1 MTKKQLCLYHNSLAK
16 ERDKPMRAED
26 DEMSNALMNDMA
38 DALRSAGLGSMI
50 HSDEVEPEPESE
62 PETPSEILVE
72 AEDEPEKSTISDEE
86 LTVEEQVQSLIEE
99 GEYKSRSNAPQ
110 EALVAFNKAI
120 ALDPSSD
127 MAWFNRGVL
136 LEAQQDARGARQ
148 AFQICLDLN
157 PDHAPATANLAILL
171 DRIGDDAGAAAMA
184 RRGLEFFPGHPSLTD
199 VLNRTKSA
207 PVEEVPDE
215 IETTVTKATH
225 QESTLNVV
233 MEETGVE
240 DAEAILAEAAHHD
253 LDGDGHLD
261 KEELKSAAGIVAA
274 TQIVEE
280 QIEETIEA
288 EIQDRPVVEEINLDK
303 LTDEATELIRQGE
316 PKKALALLKPHLKT
330 IGAQHAGAWRIA
342 GGAMARMELDTHAI
356 AALEHATKLDE
367 TVASGWYNLGSL
379 YARNEN
385 QTGAVEAFE
394 KTVELDAR
402 HIKARRKLVDFA
414 RTENDVG
421 TVLSQG
427 MQILEHQDDPDLRN
441 EIIQSLLQC
450 GETEVEVLEYITGIP
465 PTMPEAP
472 QLAQYA
478 LDLLSPGASV
488 DRARALTLKGENIE
502 AVTVWKELIQHDK
515 ENASLWRGLAK
526 SLEAAGDLETAQRCH
541 TKARDLE
548 SPPQPETEEISQQ
561 QFETPPPPP
570 TATPPPFAPE
580 PPAMVSEPV
589 QALPIEQQTIVEGQ
603 VTSAANDLLLT
614 PVEPVSKTVTEE
626 VNVEVDLAK
635 AALDATSMVQVNPI
649 VTANSSSVANQ
660 DISWYNQGIQLMED
674 GKYREALSSFDRALP
689 SFAHDNQMVIR
700 ILNGRGNA
708 YYFLEEYPA
717 CVESYHKAMM
727 IDPSNV
733 RGQTLYN
740 MGTAYAEMERFPDA
754 IKCYEQSIPR
764 GLSDEEAK
772 RAKEQIRRCTILEK
786 ERKKKLMRR

>member
-1 MTKKQLCLYHNSLAK
+1 MS
-16 ERDKPMRAED
+16 AED
-26 DEMSNALMNDMA
+26 DDMSNALMNDMA
-38 DALRSAGLGSMI
+38 DALKSAGLGSMVA
-50 HSDEVEPEPESE
+50 SEEVVEESE
-62 PETPSEILVE
+62 
-72 AEDEPEKSTISDEE
+72 TIEE
-86 LTVEEQVQSLIEE
+86 TVEEEVTAAEETDNSEEDVSIEDQVRSLIEE
-99 GEYKSRSNAPQ
+99 GEYKSRSNSPQ
-110 EALVAFNKAI
+110 EALVVFNKAI

-157 PDHAPATANLAILL
+157 PEHAPATANLAILL

-199 VLNRTKSA
+199 VLNRTKHA
-207 PVEEVPDE
+207 PVEEVPDA
-215 IETTVTKATH
+215 IESTVTKATH

-240 DAEAILAEAAHHD
+240 DSEAILAEATHHD

-261 KEELKSAAGIVAA
+261 KEELKSAASIVAA

-280 QIEETIEA
+280 KIDESIETEIE
-288 EIQDRPVVEEINLDK
+288 QRPVVEEINLDR

-367 TVASGWYNLGSL
+367 TIASGWYNLGSL
-379 YARNEN
+379 YARNGN
-385 QTGAVEAFE
+385 DAGAKEAFE
-394 KTVELDAR
+394 TTIELDKR
-402 HIKARRKLVDFA
+402 HVKARRKLIDYA
-414 RTENDVG
+414 KEENDVG
-421 TVLSQG
+421 TIISHG
-427 MQILEHQDDPDLRN
+427 MILLEGQDDSELRD
-441 EIIQSLLQC
+441 EIVQMLLQC

-478 LDLLSPGASV
+478 LDLLSPGASI

-502 AVTVWKELIQHDK
+502 AVTVWKELIQTDK
-515 ENASLWRGLAK
+515 ENSALWKGLAK
-526 SLEAAGDLETAQRCH
+526 SLEAAGDIETAQRCH
-541 TKARDLE
+541 TKARELE
-548 SPPQPETEEISQQ
+548 SPPEVVS
-561 QFETPPPPP
+561 ETP
-570 TATPPPFAPE
+570 ALTP
-580 PPAMVSEPV
+580 EPV
-589 QALPIEQQTIVEGQ
+589 QSFEQTPEIVAEPIKEEIIPETN
-603 VTSAANDLLLT
+603 AANELLLT
-614 PVEPVSKTVTEE
+614 PIEQPDKVVEQE

-635 AALDATSMVQVNPI
+635 AALDATTTVQVNPI
-649 VTANSSSVANQ
+649 ISSNSSSVANQ
-660 DISWYNQGIQLMED
+660 DISWYNQGVQLIED

-689 SFAHDNQMVIR
+689 SFAGDNQMVIR

-754 IKCYEQSIPR
+754 IKCYEQSLPR

-786 ERKKKLMRR
+786 ERKKKLARR

>member
-1 MTKKQLCLYHNSLAK
+1 MS
-16 ERDKPMRAED
+16 AEGD
-26 DEMSNALMNDMA
+26 DMSNALMNDMA
-38 DALRSAGLGSMI
+38 DALKSAGLGSMVASEEVVEESETI
-50 HSDEVEPEPESE
+50 EETVEDEVTTAEETDNSE
-62 PETPSEILVE
+62 
-72 AEDEPEKSTISDEE
+72 EDVSIED
-86 LTVEEQVQSLIEE
+86 QVRSLIEE
-99 GEYKSRSNAPQ
+99 GEYKSRSNSPQ
-110 EALVAFNKAI
+110 EALVVFNKAI

-157 PDHAPATANLAILL
+157 PEHAPATANLAILL

-199 VLNRTKSA
+199 VLNRTKHA
-207 PVEEVPDE
+207 PVEEVPDA
-215 IETTVTKATH
+215 IESTVTKATH

-240 DAEAILAEAAHHD
+240 DSEAILAEATHHD

-261 KEELKSAAGIVAA
+261 KEELKSAASIVAA

-280 QIEETIEA
+280 KIDESIETEIE
-288 EIQDRPVVEEINLDK
+288 QRPIVEEINLDR

-379 YARNEN
+379 YARNGN
-385 QTGAVEAFE
+385 DAGAKEAFE
-394 KTVELDAR
+394 TTIELDKR
-402 HIKARRKLVDFA
+402 HVKARRKLIDYA
-414 RTENDVG
+414 KEENDVG
-421 TVLSQG
+421 TIISHG
-427 MQILEHQDDPDLRN
+427 MILLEGQDDSELRD
-441 EIIQSLLQC
+441 EIVQMLLQC

-478 LDLLSPGASV
+478 LDLLSPGASI

-502 AVTVWKELIQHDK
+502 AVTVWKELIQTDK
-515 ENASLWRGLAK
+515 ENSALWKGLAK
-526 SLEAAGDLETAQRCH
+526 SLEAAGDIETAQRCH
-541 TKARDLE
+541 TKARELE
-548 SPPQPETEEISQQ
+548 SPPEVVPETPAL
-561 QFETPPPPP
+561 TP
-570 TATPPPFAPE
+570 
-580 PPAMVSEPV
+580 EPV
-589 QALPIEQQTIVEGQ
+589 QSFEQTPAIVAEPIKEEIVQE
-603 VTSAANDLLLT
+603 TNAANELLLT
-614 PVEPVSKTVTEE
+614 PIEQPDKVVEQE

-635 AALDATSMVQVNPI
+635 AALDAAATVQVNPI
-649 VTANSSSVANQ
+649 ISSNSSSVANQ
-660 DISWYNQGIQLMED
+660 DISWYNQGVQLIED

-689 SFAHDNQMVIR
+689 SFAGDNQMVIR

-786 ERKKKLMRR
+786 ERKKKLARR

>member
-1 MTKKQLCLYHNSLAK
+1 MG
-16 ERDKPMRAED
+16 AED
-26 DEMSNALMNDMA
+26 EDMSNALMNDMA
-38 DALRSAGLGSMI
+38 DALRSAGLGSMLA
-50 HSDEVEPEPESE
+50 SGEEENQAPELEEMMPEVNAEETSSEAAEPSNEESSVDEQ
-62 PETPSEILVE
+62 LQ
-72 AEDEPEKSTISDEE
+72 A
-86 LTVEEQVQSLIEE
+86 LIEE
-99 GEYKSRSNAPQ
+99 GEFKSRSNSPQ

-171 DRIGDDAGAAAMA
+171 DRIGDDSGAAAMA

-199 VLNRTKSA
+199 VLNRTMHA
-207 PVEEVPDE
+207 PVEEVPE
-215 IETTVTKATH
+215 PIESTITKATH

-233 MEETGVE
+233 MEETGVQ
-240 DAEAILAEAAHHD
+240 DPEAILAEATYHD

-261 KEELKSAAGIVAA
+261 KDELKSAAGVVAA
-274 TQIVEE
+274 TQLVEE
-280 QIEETIEA
+280 QIEESIEV
-288 EIQDRPVVEEINLDK
+288 EIEQRPIVDEINLDR

-356 AALEHATKLDE
+356 AALEHATQLDE

-379 YARNEN
+379 YARNDN
-385 QTGAVEAFE
+385 VDGAKEAFE
-394 KTVELDAR
+394 STVEIDKR
-402 HIKARRKLVDFA
+402 HAKARRKLLEYA
-414 RTENDVG
+414 KEENDVG
-421 TVLSQG
+421 LVISHG
-427 MQILEHQDDPDLRN
+427 MILLESQDDQTLRD
-441 EIIQSLLQC
+441 EIVQMLLQC
-450 GETEVEVLEYITGIP
+450 GETEVKVLEYITGIS

-478 LDLLSPGASV
+478 LDLLSPGASIE
-488 DRARALTLKGENIE
+488 RARALTLKGENIE
-502 AVTVWKELIQHDK
+502 AVTQWRELIQDDK
-515 ENASLWRGLAK
+515 ENPVLWRGLAK
-526 SLEAAGDLETAQRCH
+526 SLEAAGDLDTAQRCH
-541 TKARDLE
+541 SKAQTLE
-548 SPPQPETEEISQQ
+548 APTSTQQ
-561 QFETPPPPP
+561 QFDTPPPPP
-570 TATPPPFAPE
+570 TATPPAVAPE
-580 PPAMVSEPV
+580 PPAMVAEASMQSTISPQPV
-589 QALPIEQQTIVEGQ
+589 QEAQMT
-603 VTSAANDLLLT
+603 TAANDLLLT
-614 PVEPVSKTVTEE
+614 PIERTPKAVDETP
-626 VNVEVDLAK
+626 NVEVDLAK
-635 AALDATSMVQVNPI
+635 AALDATAMVQVNQI
-649 VTANSSSVANQ
+649 TSSDSSSVANQ

-689 SFAHDNQMVIR
+689 SFAHDSQMVIR

-708 YYFLEEYPA
+708 YYFMEEYPA

-764 GLSDEEAK
+764 GLSAEESK

-786 ERKKKLMRR
+786 ERKKKLARR

>member
-1 MTKKQLCLYHNSLAK
+1 MS
-16 ERDKPMRAED
+16 AED
-26 DEMSNALMNDMA
+26 DDMSNALMNDMA
-38 DALRSAGLGSMI
+38 DALKSAGLGSMVA
-50 HSDEVEPEPESE
+50 SEEVVEESE
-62 PETPSEILVE
+62 
-72 AEDEPEKSTISDEE
+72 TIEE
-86 LTVEEQVQSLIEE
+86 TVEEEVTAAEETDNSEEDVSIEDQVRSLIEE
-99 GEYKSRSNAPQ
+99 GEFKSRSNSPQ
-110 EALVAFNKAI
+110 EALIVFNKAI

-157 PDHAPATANLAILL
+157 PEHAPATANLAILL

-199 VLNRTKSA
+199 VLNRTKHA
-207 PVEEVPDE
+207 PVEEVPDA
-215 IETTVTKATH
+215 IESTVTKATH

-240 DAEAILAEAAHHD
+240 DSEAILAEATHHD

-261 KEELKSAAGIVAA
+261 KEELKSAASIVAA

-280 QIEETIEA
+280 KIDESIETEIE
-288 EIQDRPVVEEINLDK
+288 QRPIVEEINLDR

-367 TVASGWYNLGSL
+367 TIASGWYNLGSL
-379 YARNEN
+379 YARNGN
-385 QTGAVEAFE
+385 DAGAKEAFE
-394 KTVELDAR
+394 TTIELDKR
-402 HIKARRKLVDFA
+402 HVKARRKLIDYA
-414 RTENDVG
+414 KEENDVG
-421 TVLSQG
+421 TIISHG
-427 MQILEHQDDPDLRN
+427 MILLEGQDDSELRD
-441 EIIQSLLQC
+441 EIVQMLLQC

-478 LDLLSPGASV
+478 LDLLSPGASI

-502 AVTVWKELIQHDK
+502 AVTVWKELIQTDK
-515 ENASLWRGLAK
+515 ENSALWKGLAK
-526 SLEAAGDLETAQRCH
+526 SLEAAGDIETAQRCH
-541 TKARDLE
+541 TKARELE
-548 SPPQPETEEISQQ
+548 SPPEVVS
-561 QFETPPPPP
+561 ETP
-570 TATPPPFAPE
+570 ALTP
-580 PPAMVSEPV
+580 EPV
-589 QALPIEQQTIVEGQ
+589 QSFEQTPEIVAEPIKEEIVPE
-603 VTSAANDLLLT
+603 TNAANELLLT
-614 PVEPVSKTVTEE
+614 PIEQPDKVVEQE

-635 AALDATSMVQVNPI
+635 AALDATTTVQVNPI
-649 VTANSSSVANQ
+649 ISSNSSSVANQ
-660 DISWYNQGIQLMED
+660 DISWYNQGVQLIED

-689 SFAHDNQMVIR
+689 SFAGDNQMVIR

-754 IKCYEQSIPR
+754 IKCYEQSLPR

-786 ERKKKLMRR
+786 ERKKKLARR

>member
-1 MTKKQLCLYHNSLAK
+1 
-16 ERDKPMRAED
+16 MRAED
-26 DEMSNALMNDMA
+26 DEMSSALMNDMA
-38 DALRSAGLGSMI
+38 DALRSAGLGSMV
-50 HSDEVEPEPESE
+50 HSDEVEPEPEAE
-62 PETPSEILVE
+62 PETPSETV
-72 AEDEPEKSTISDEE
+72 AEEDQRTPIETPSVEE

-171 DRIGDDAGAAAMA
+171 DRIGDEAGAAAMA

-215 IETTVTKATH
+215 IETTVTKASH

-253 LDGDGHLD
+253 IDGDGHLD

-288 EIQDRPVVEEINLDK
+288 EIQERPVVEDINLDR

-356 AALEHATKLDE
+356 AALEHATKLDDS
-367 TVASGWYNLGSL
+367 VASGWYNLGSL

-385 QTGAVEAFE
+385 QNGAKDAFE
-394 KTVELDAR
+394 KTVELDPR
-402 HIKARRKLVDFA
+402 HIKARRKLIDFA
-414 RTENDVG
+414 KAENDAG

-427 MQILEHQDDPDLRN
+427 MQVLDHQDDPELRK
-441 EIIQSLLQC
+441 EIIETLLQC

-515 ENASLWRGLAK
+515 EDPSLWRGLAK

-548 SPPQPETEEISQQ
+548 SPPQQQTETMVQQ
-561 QFETPPPPP
+561 HFETPPPPP

-580 PPAMVSEPV
+580 PPAMVAEPPQV
-589 QALPIEQQTIVEGQ
+589 QPIVQQSIAEEQA
-603 VTSAANDLLLT
+603 TSAANDLLLT
-614 PVEPVSKTVTEE
+614 PVEPVSKTVAEE

-635 AALDATSMVQVNPI
+635 AALDATAIVQANPI
-649 VTANSSSVANQ
+649 VSANSSSVANQ

-764 GLSDEEAK
+764 GLSDEESK

>member
-1 MTKKQLCLYHNSLAK
+1 MS
-16 ERDKPMRAED
+16 AED
-26 DEMSNALMNDMA
+26 EDMSNALMNDMA
-38 DALRSAGLGSMI
+38 DALRSAGLGSMVA
-50 HSDEVEPEPESE
+50 EEEAPEPEHTEDDSLKETIDSE
-62 PETPSEILVE
+62 VVE
-72 AEDEPEKSTISDEE
+72 VAENEDLSND
-86 LTVEEQVQSLIEE
+86 EQVRMLIEE
-99 GEYKSRSNAPQ
+99 GEFKSRSNAPQ
-110 EALVAFNKAI
+110 EALAAFNKAI

-171 DRIGDDAGAAAMA
+171 DRIGDEAGAAAMA

-199 VLNRTKSA
+199 VLNRTKNA
-207 PVEEVPDE
+207 PVEEVPDA
-215 IETTVTKATH
+215 IESTVTKATH

-233 MEETGVE
+233 MQETGIE
-240 DAEAILAEAAHHD
+240 DSEAILAEAAHHD
-253 LDGDGHLD
+253 HDGDGILD
-261 KEELKSAAGIVAA
+261 KEELASAASVVAA
-274 TQIVEE
+274 TKIIED
-280 QIEETIEA
+280 QIEETIET
-288 EIQDRPVVEEINLDK
+288 EIEQRPIVEEINLDK

-342 GGAMARMELDTHAI
+342 GGAMARMDLDSHAI
-356 AALEHATKLDE
+356 AALEHATKLDD

-379 YARNEN
+379 YARNGNES
-385 QTGAVEAFE
+385 GAKEAFE
-394 KTVELDAR
+394 TTIELDAR
-402 HIKARRKLVDFA
+402 HVKARRKLIEYA
-414 RTENDVG
+414 TEENDVG
-421 TVLSQG
+421 SMISHG
-427 MQILEHQDDPDLRN
+427 MLLLNNHDDADLRSD
-441 EIIQSLLQC
+441 IIQQLLDC
-450 GETEVEVLEYITGIP
+450 GEAEVKVLEYITGIP

-478 LDLLSPGASV
+478 LDLMSPGPSIE
-488 DRARALTLKGENIE
+488 RARALTLKGDNIE
-502 AVTVWKELIQHDK
+502 AVTVWKEMIQHDK
-515 ENASLWRGLAK
+515 ENPVLWKGLAN
-526 SLEAAGDLETAQRCH
+526 SLEAAGDLDTAQRCH
-541 TKARDLE
+541 TKARELE
-548 SPPQPETEEISQQ
+548 SGGQIVE

-570 TATPPPFAPE
+570 TSTPPPVAPE
-580 PPAMVSEPV
+580 PPS
-589 QALPIEQQTIVEGQ
+589 QTIQ
-603 VTSAANDLLLT
+603 QLQPLDSAPQPIQDSIQTEVSQQETTVANDLLLS
-614 PVEPVSKTVTEE
+614 PIEPVSKPVEQE

-635 AALDATSMVQVNPI
+635 AALDATAIVQANPI
-649 VTANSSSVANQ
+649 ISANSSAVANQ

-689 SFAHDNQMVIR
+689 SFANDDQMVIR

-717 CVESYHKAMM
+717 CVESYHQAMM

-764 GLSDEEAK
+764 GLSDEEGK

-786 ERKKKLMRR
+786 ERKKKLARR

>member
-1 MTKKQLCLYHNSLAK
+1 MST
-16 ERDKPMRAED
+16 D
-26 DEMSNALMNDMA
+26 DEDMSNALMSDMA
-38 DALRSAGLGSMI
+38 DALRSAGLGSMVSEEAPEEANENPSEEA
-50 HSDEVEPEPESE
+50 HSEAAPEPVAPES
-62 PETPSEILVE
+62 T
-72 AEDEPEKSTISDEE
+72 EE
-86 LTVEEQVQSLIEE
+86 LSVEEQVQSLIDE
-99 GEYKSRSNAPQ
+99 GEYKSRSNSPQ

-199 VLNRTKSA
+199 VLNRTKHA

-215 IETTVTKATH
+215 IESTVTKATH

-240 DAEAILAEAAHHD
+240 DSEAILAEAAHHD
-253 LDGDGHLD
+253 LDGDGYLD
-261 KEELKSAAGIVAA
+261 KEELKSAANIVAA
-274 TQIVEE
+274 TQI
-280 QIEETIEA
+280 IEEKIEESIET
-288 EIQDRPVVEEINLDK
+288 EIEQRPVVDEINLDK

-379 YARNEN
+379 YARNDN
-385 QTGAVEAFE
+385 QTGAKNAFE
-394 KTVELDAR
+394 MTIDLDSR
-402 HIKARRKLVDFA
+402 HAKARRKLIEYA
-414 RTENDVG
+414 QEENDIG
-421 TVLSQG
+421 TVISHG
-427 MQILEHQDDPDLRN
+427 MILLETQDDIELRN
-441 EIIQSLLQC
+441 EIIESLLQC

-478 LDLLSPGASV
+478 LDLLSPGPSV
-488 DRARALTLKGENIE
+488 ERARALTLKGENIE
-502 AVTVWKELIQHDK
+502 AVTVWKELIQTDK
-515 ENASLWRGLAK
+515 SNPILWRGLAK

-541 TKARDLE
+541 TKAKELE
-548 SPPQPETEEISQQ
+548 TGTHEQPQ
-561 QFETPPPPP
+561 FDNPPPPP
-570 TATPPPFAPE
+570 TATPPAVAPE
-580 PPAMVSEPV
+580 PPALEQPTLAPV
-589 QALPIEQQTIVEGQ
+589 EDAYVPESPAQE
-603 VTSAANDLLLT
+603 TSSANDLLLT
-614 PVEPVSKTVTEE
+614 PIEPVRRETNQE

-635 AALDATSMVQVNPI
+635 AALDATAMVSVNPI
-649 VTANSSSVANQ
+649 VSANSSSVANQ

-689 SFAHDNQMVIR
+689 SFANDNQMVIR

-764 GLSDEEAK
+764 GLEDAEVK

-786 ERKKKLMRR
+786 ERKKKLARR

>member
-1 MTKKQLCLYHNSLAK
+1 
-16 ERDKPMRAED
+16 MRAED

-38 DALRSAGLGSMI
+38 DALRSAGLGSMV
-50 HSDEVEPEPESE
+50 HSNEVEPEPEAE
-62 PETPSEILVE
+62 PETPSETV
-72 AEDEPEKSTISDEE
+72 AEEGQKMPIETPSVEE

-171 DRIGDDAGAAAMA
+171 DRIGDEAGAAAMA

-215 IETTVTKATH
+215 IETTVTKASH

-253 LDGDGHLD
+253 IDGDGHLD

-288 EIQDRPVVEEINLDK
+288 EIQERPVVEDINLDR

-330 IGAQHAGAWRIA
+330 IGAQHSGAWRIA

-356 AALEHATKLDE
+356 AALEHATKLDDS
-367 TVASGWYNLGSL
+367 VASGWYNLGSL

-385 QTGAVEAFE
+385 QNGAKDAFE
-394 KTVELDAR
+394 KTVELDPR
-402 HIKARRKLVDFA
+402 HIKARRKLIDFA
-414 RTENDVG
+414 KAENDAG

-427 MQILEHQDDPDLRN
+427 MQVLDHQDDPELRK
-441 EIIQSLLQC
+441 EIIETLLQC

-515 ENASLWRGLAK
+515 EDPSLWRGLAK

-548 SPPQPETEEISQQ
+548 SPPQQQTETMVQQ
-561 QFETPPPPP
+561 HFETPPPPP

-580 PPAMVSEPV
+580 PPAMVAEPPQV
-589 QALPIEQQTIVEGQ
+589 QPIVQQSIAEEQA
-603 VTSAANDLLLT
+603 TSAANDLLLT
-614 PVEPVSKTVTEE
+614 PVEPVSKTVAEE

-635 AALDATSMVQVNPI
+635 AALDATAIVQANPI
-649 VTANSSSVANQ
+649 VSANSSSVANQ

-764 GLSDEEAK
+764 GLSDEESK

>member
-1 MTKKQLCLYHNSLAK
+1 MTMST
-16 ERDKPMRAED
+16 D
-26 DEMSNALMNDMA
+26 DEDMSNALMSDMA
-38 DALRSAGLGSMI
+38 DALRSAGLGSMV
-50 HSDEVEPEPESE
+50 VEEAPEEANETTSEEAYSEAAPEPVAPES
-62 PETPSEILVE
+62 T
-72 AEDEPEKSTISDEE
+72 EE
-86 LTVEEQVQSLIEE
+86 LSVEEQVQSLIDE
-99 GEYKSRSNAPQ
+99 GEYKSRSNSPQ

-199 VLNRTKSA
+199 VLNRTKHA

-215 IETTVTKATH
+215 IESTVTKATH

-240 DAEAILAEAAHHD
+240 DSEAILAEAAHHD
-253 LDGDGHLD
+253 LDGDGYLD
-261 KEELKSAAGIVAA
+261 KEELKSAANIVAA
-274 TQIVEE
+274 TQIIEDK
-280 QIEETIEA
+280 IEESIET
-288 EIQDRPVVEEINLDK
+288 EIEQRPVVDEINLDK

-379 YARNEN
+379 YARNDN
-385 QTGAVEAFE
+385 QTGAKNAFE
-394 KTVELDAR
+394 TTIELDSR
-402 HIKARRKLVDFA
+402 HAKARRKLIEYA
-414 RTENDVG
+414 QEENDIG
-421 TVLSQG
+421 TVISHG
-427 MQILEHQDDPDLRN
+427 MILLETQDDVELRN
-441 EIIQSLLQC
+441 EIIENLLQC

-478 LDLLSPGASV
+478 LDLLSPGPSV
-488 DRARALTLKGENIE
+488 ERARALTLKGENIE
-502 AVTVWKELIQHDK
+502 AVTVWKELIQTDK
-515 ENASLWRGLAK
+515 SNPVLWKGLAK

-541 TKARDLE
+541 TKAKELE
-548 SPPQPETEEISQQ
+548 SGTHDQPQ
-561 QFETPPPPP
+561 FDNPPPPP
-570 TATPPPFAPE
+570 TATPPAVAPE
-580 PPAMVSEPV
+580 PPALEQPTLAPVEDAYVPESPV
-589 QALPIEQQTIVEGQ
+589 QE
-603 VTSAANDLLLT
+603 TSSANDLLLT
-614 PVEPVSKTVTEE
+614 PIEPVRRETNQEI
-626 VNVEVDLAK
+626 NVEVDLAK
-635 AALDATSMVQVNPI
+635 AALDATAMVSVNPI
-649 VTANSSSVANQ
+649 VSANSSSVANQ

-689 SFAHDNQMVIR
+689 SFANDNQMVIR

-764 GLSDEEAK
+764 GLDDAEVK

-786 ERKKKLMRR
+786 ERKKKLARR

>member
-1 MTKKQLCLYHNSLAK
+1 MS
-16 ERDKPMRAED
+16 AED
-26 DEMSNALMNDMA
+26 DDMSNALMNDMA
-38 DALRSAGLGSMI
+38 DALRSAGLGSMLGTDEQAQESDLI
-50 HSDEVEPEPESE
+50 HDEEQES
-62 PETPSEILVE
+62 TAE
-72 AEDEPEKSTISDEE
+72 AEEETDLVVEE
-86 LTVEEQVQSLIEE
+86 LSIEEQVQSLIEE
-99 GEYKSRSNAPQ
+99 GEYKSRTNAPQ

-157 PDHAPATANLAILL
+157 ADHAPATANLAILL

-199 VLNRTKSA
+199 VLNRTMSA

-215 IETTVTKATH
+215 IESTVTKATH
-225 QESTLNVV
+225 QESTLNIV
-233 MEETGVE
+233 MEETGIE
-240 DAEAILAEAAHHD
+240 DADAILSEAAHHD

-261 KEELKSAAGIVAA
+261 KEELRSAADIVAA

-280 QIEETIEA
+280 KIEESIET
-288 EIQDRPVVEEINLDK
+288 ELEQRPIVDEINLDH

-356 AALEHATKLDE
+356 AALEHATKLDK
-367 TVASGWYNLGSL
+367 TVASGFYNLGSL
-379 YARNEN
+379 YARNDN
-385 QTGAVEAFE
+385 LSGAKQAFE
-394 KTVELDAR
+394 TTVELDSEHA
-402 HIKARRKLVDFA
+402 KARRKLIEFA
-414 RTENDVG
+414 KNENDVG
-421 TVLSQG
+421 TILSHG
-427 MQILEHQDDPDLRN
+427 MILLESQDDPELRD
-441 EIIQSLLQC
+441 EIVQMLLEC
-450 GETEVEVLEYITGIP
+450 GESEVEVLEYITGIP

-478 LDLLSPGASV
+478 LDLISPGASIE
-488 DRARALTLKGENIE
+488 RARALTLKGENVE
-502 AVTVWKELIQHDK
+502 AVTIWKELIQHDK
-515 ENASLWRGLAK
+515 ENSSLWKGLAK
-526 SLEAAGDLETAQRCH
+526 SLEAAGDIETAQRCH
-541 TKARDLE
+541 SKARELE
-548 SPPQPETEEISQQ
+548 SASTPQPINDY
-561 QFETPPPPP
+561 PPPPP
-570 TATPPPFAPE
+570 TSTPPLVAPE
-580 PPAMVSEPV
+580 PPAVVEQPLMTESLGDPV
-589 QALPIEQQTIVEGQ
+589 QGER
-603 VTSAANDLLLT
+603 ANEANNLLLT
-614 PVEPVSKTVTEE
+614 PVEPKSRVIEQE
-626 VNVEVDLAK
+626 ANVEVDLAK
-635 AALDATSMVQVNPI
+635 AALDATAMVQANPVI
-649 VTANSSSVANQ
+649 SADSSSVANQ

-689 SFAHDNQMVIR
+689 SFANDNQMVIR

-708 YYFLEEYPA
+708 FYFLEEYPA

-764 GLSDEEAK
+764 GLSDAEAK

-786 ERKKKLMRR
+786 ERKKKLARR

>member
-1 MTKKQLCLYHNSLAK
+1 MKQLGLYHDSLARGR
-16 ERDKPMRAED
+16 EMTMSTEEED
-26 DEMSNALMNDMA
+26 MSNALISDMA
-38 DALRSAGLGSMI
+38 DALRSAGLGSMV
-50 HSDEVEPEPESE
+50 SQEASEEFNEGASGEPLPEPTPE
-62 PETPSEILVE
+62 PSAPDTS
-72 AEDEPEKSTISDEE
+72 EE
-86 LTVEEQVQSLIEE
+86 LSVEEQVQSLIEE
-99 GEYKSRSNAPQ
+99 GEYKSRSNSPQ

-199 VLNRTKSA
+199 VLNRTKHA

-215 IETTVTKATH
+215 IESTVTKATH
-225 QESTLNVV
+225 QESTLSVV

-240 DAEAILAEAAHHD
+240 DSEAILAEAAHHD
-253 LDGDGHLD
+253 LDGDGYLD
-261 KEELKSAAGIVAA
+261 KEELKSAANIVAA
-274 TQIVEE
+274 TQT
-280 QIEETIEA
+280 IEEKIEESIET
-288 EIQDRPVVEEINLDK
+288 EIEQRPVADEINLDK

-379 YARNEN
+379 YARNDN
-385 QTGAVEAFE
+385 PNGARNAFE
-394 KTVELDAR
+394 TTIELDSR
-402 HIKARRKLVDFA
+402 HAKARRKLIEYA
-414 RTENDVG
+414 QEENDIG
-421 TVLSQG
+421 TVISHG
-427 MQILEHQDDPDLRN
+427 MILLESQDDVELRN
-441 EIIQSLLQC
+441 QIIENLLQC

-478 LDLLSPGASV
+478 LDLLSPGPSIE
-488 DRARALTLKGENIE
+488 RARALTLKGENVE
-502 AVTVWKELIQHDK
+502 AVTVWKELIQTDK
-515 ENASLWRGLAK
+515 SNPILWKGLAK

-541 TKARDLE
+541 TKARELE
-548 SPPQPETEEISQQ
+548 SGSHEQPQ
-561 QFETPPPPP
+561 FDNPPPPP
-570 TATPPPFAPE
+570 TSTPPAVAPE
-580 PPAMVSEPV
+580 PPALEQPTIAPIEEPYVSETPL
-589 QALPIEQQTIVEGQ
+589 QE
-603 VTSAANDLLLT
+603 TSSANDLLLT
-614 PVEPVSKTVTEE
+614 PIEPVRKEIVQQD
-626 VNVEVDLAK
+626 NVEVDLAK
-635 AALDATSMVQVNPI
+635 AALDATAMVSVNPI
-649 VTANSSSVANQ
+649 VSANSSSVANQ

-689 SFAHDNQMVIR
+689 SFANDNQMVIR

-764 GLSDEEAK
+764 GLSDAEVK

-786 ERKKKLMRR
+786 ERKKKLSRR

>member
-1 MTKKQLCLYHNSLAK
+1 
-16 ERDKPMRAED
+16 MRAED
-26 DEMSNALMNDMA
+26 EEMSSALINDMA
-38 DALRSAGLGSMI
+38 DALRSAGLGSMV
-50 HSDEVEPEPESE
+50 HSDEAEPEPDAQLEMVVE
-62 PETPSEILVE
+62 ADQELPSE
-72 AEDEPEKSTISDEE
+72 TQSDEE
-86 LTVEEQVQSLIEE
+86 QTVEEQVQSLIEE

-199 VLNRTKSA
+199 VLNRTKGA

-253 LDGDGHLD
+253 IDGDGHLD

-288 EIQDRPVVEEINLDK
+288 EILERPVTEEINLDR

-356 AALEHATKLDE
+356 AALEHATKLDDS
-367 TVASGWYNLGSL
+367 VASGWYNLGSL

-385 QTGAVEAFE
+385 QNGAKDAFE
-394 KTVELDAR
+394 RTVDLDTR

-414 RTENDVG
+414 KSENDVG

-441 EIIQSLLQC
+441 EIIQTLLQC

-515 ENASLWRGLAK
+515 ENPSLWRGLAK

-548 SPPQPETEEISQQ
+548 SPTQPEVETIPQQ

-570 TATPPPFAPE
+570 TSTPPPFAPE
-580 PPAMVSEPV
+580 PPAMDTEPI
-589 QALPIEQQTIVEGQ
+589 QALPIEQQTLVEGQ
-603 VTSAANDLLLT
+603 TTSAANNLLLT
-614 PVEPVSKTVTEE
+614 PIEPVSKTVTEE

-635 AALDATSMVQVNPI
+635 AALDATAMVQANPI
-649 VTANSSSVANQ
+649 VSANSSSVANQ

>member
-1 MTKKQLCLYHNSLAK
+1 MTKKQLCLYHNRLAK
-16 ERDKPMRAED
+16 EQDKPMRAED

-50 HSDEVEPEPESE
+50 HSDEVEPGPETE
-62 PETPSEILVE
+62 PETPSEMVVE
-72 AEDEPEKSTISDEE
+72 AEDESAKDTLSDEE

-110 EALVAFNKAI
+110 DALVAFNKAI

-274 TQIVEE
+274 TQIIEE

-288 EIQDRPVVEEINLDK
+288 EIQERPVVDEINLDR

-414 RTENDVG
+414 RTENDIG

-441 EIIQSLLQC
+441 EIIQTLLQC

-488 DRARALTLKGENIE
+488 DRARALTLRGESIE
-502 AVTVWKELIQHDK
+502 AVTIWKELIQHDK
-515 ENASLWRGLAK
+515 ENPSLWKGLAK

-548 SPPQPETEEISQQ
+548 SPPQPDVETIPQQ
-561 QFETPPPPP
+561 QFATPPPPP
-570 TATPPPFAPE
+570 TATPPPVAPE
-580 PPAMVSEPV
+580 PPAMFEEPIQEQPIIQQNV
-589 QALPIEQQTIVEGQ
+589 VDQQATN
-603 VTSAANDLLLT
+603 AANDILLT
-614 PVEPVSKTVTEE
+614 PIEPASKTVAEE

-635 AALDATSMVQVNPI
+635 AALDATAMVQANPI
-649 VTANSSSVANQ
+649 VSSNSSSVANQ

-689 SFAHDNQMVIR
+689 SFANDNQMVIR

-740 MGTAYAEMERFPDA
+740 MGTAYAEMERYPDA

>member
-1 MTKKQLCLYHNSLAK
+1 
-16 ERDKPMRAED
+16 MRAED
-26 DEMSNALMNDMA
+26 EEMSSALMNDMA
-38 DALRSAGLGSMI
+38 DALRSAGLGSMV
-50 HSDEVEPEPESE
+50 HSDETEPEPDAQIEMVAEAEQELPS
-62 PETPSEILVE
+62 ETPSD
-72 AEDEPEKSTISDEE
+72 EDR
-86 LTVEEQVQSLIEE
+86 TVEEQVQSLIEE

-253 LDGDGHLD
+253 IDGDGHLD

-288 EIQDRPVVEEINLDK
+288 EILERPVAEEINLDR

-356 AALEHATKLDE
+356 AALEHATKLDDS
-367 TVASGWYNLGSL
+367 VASGWYNLGSL

-385 QTGAVEAFE
+385 QNGAKDAFE
-394 KTVELDAR
+394 KTVDLDTR
-402 HIKARRKLVDFA
+402 HIKARRKLIDFA
-414 RTENDVG
+414 KSENDVG

-441 EIIQSLLQC
+441 EIIQTLLQC

-502 AVTVWKELIQHDK
+502 AVTVWKEVIQHDK
-515 ENASLWRGLAK
+515 ENPSLWRGLAK

-548 SPPQPETEEISQQ
+548 SSPQPEIETIPQQ

-580 PPAMVSEPV
+580 PPAMVAEPK
-589 QALPIEQQTIVEGQ
+589 QALPIEQQTVVEEQ
-603 VTSAANDLLLT
+603 TASAANNLLLI
-614 PVEPVSKTVTEE
+614 PVEPVRKTVAEE
-626 VNVEVDLAK
+626 VSVEVDLAK
-635 AALDATSMVQVNPI
+635 AALDATAMVQANPI
-649 VTANSSSVANQ
+649 VSANSSSVANQ

>member
-1 MTKKQLCLYHNSLAK
+1 MS
-16 ERDKPMRAED
+16 AEGD
-26 DEMSNALMNDMA
+26 DMSNALMNDMA
-38 DALRSAGLGSMI
+38 DALKSAGLGSMVA
-50 HSDEVEPEPESE
+50 SEEVVEESE
-62 PETPSEILVE
+62 TIEETVGEEVTAAEETDNSE
-72 AEDEPEKSTISDEE
+72 EDVSIED
-86 LTVEEQVQSLIEE
+86 QVRSLIEE
-99 GEYKSRSNAPQ
+99 GEYKSRSNSPQ
-110 EALVAFNKAI
+110 EALVVFNKAI

-157 PDHAPATANLAILL
+157 PEHAPATANLAILL

-199 VLNRTKSA
+199 VLNRTKHA
-207 PVEEVPDE
+207 PVEEVPDA
-215 IETTVTKATH
+215 IESTVTKATH

-240 DAEAILAEAAHHD
+240 DSEAILAEATHHD

-261 KEELKSAAGIVAA
+261 KEELKSAASIVAA

-280 QIEETIEA
+280 KIDESIETEIE
-288 EIQDRPVVEEINLDK
+288 QRPIVEEINLDR

-379 YARNEN
+379 YARNGN
-385 QTGAVEAFE
+385 DAGAKEAFE
-394 KTVELDAR
+394 TTIELDKR
-402 HIKARRKLVDFA
+402 HVKARRKLIDYA
-414 RTENDVG
+414 KEENDVG
-421 TVLSQG
+421 TIISHG
-427 MQILEHQDDPDLRN
+427 MILLEGQDDSELRD
-441 EIIQSLLQC
+441 EIVQMLLQC

-478 LDLLSPGASV
+478 LDLLSPGASI

-502 AVTVWKELIQHDK
+502 AVTVWKELIQTDK
-515 ENASLWRGLAK
+515 ENSALWKGLAK
-526 SLEAAGDLETAQRCH
+526 SLEAAGDIETAQRCH
-541 TKARDLE
+541 TKARELE
-548 SPPQPETEEISQQ
+548 SPPEVVPETPAL
-561 QFETPPPPP
+561 TP
-570 TATPPPFAPE
+570 
-580 PPAMVSEPV
+580 EPV
-589 QALPIEQQTIVEGQ
+589 QSFEQTPAIVAEPIKEEIVQE
-603 VTSAANDLLLT
+603 TNAANELLLT
-614 PVEPVSKTVTEE
+614 PIEQPDKVVEEE

-635 AALDATSMVQVNPI
+635 AALDAAATVQVNPI
-649 VTANSSSVANQ
+649 ISSNSSSVANQ
-660 DISWYNQGIQLMED
+660 DISWYNQGVQLIED

-689 SFAHDNQMVIR
+689 SFAGDNQMVIR

-786 ERKKKLMRR
+786 ERKKKLARR

>member
-1 MTKKQLCLYHNSLAK
+1 
-16 ERDKPMRAED
+16 MRAED

-38 DALRSAGLGSMI
+38 DALRSAGLGSMV
-50 HSDEVEPEPESE
+50 HTDEVEPEPE
-62 PETPSEILVE
+62 TPSDIVVE
-72 AEDEPEKSTISDEE
+72 EEQELQVETSSVEE
-86 LTVEEQVQSLIEE
+86 LSVEEQVQSLIEE
-99 GEYKSRSNAPQ
+99 GEYKSRSNEPQ

-233 MEETGVE
+233 MEETGIE

-288 EIQDRPVVEEINLDK
+288 EIQERPEAEEINLDR

-356 AALEHATKLDE
+356 AALEHAMKLDE

-379 YARNEN
+379 YARNDN
-385 QTGAVEAFE
+385 QTGALEAFE

-414 RTENDVG
+414 KTENDVG

-427 MQILEHQDDPDLRN
+427 IQILEHQDDPDLRS
-441 EIIQSLLQC
+441 EIIQTLLQC
-450 GETEVEVLEYITGIP
+450 GETEVDVLEYITGIP

-515 ENASLWRGLAK
+515 KNPSLWRGLAK

-548 SPPQPETEEISQQ
+548 SPPQPEIETIPQQ
-561 QFETPPPPP
+561 QFDTPPPPP
-570 TATPPPFAPE
+570 TSTPPPFAPE
-580 PPAMVSEPV
+580 PPAMVTEPI
-589 QALPIEQQTIVEGQ
+589 QALPIEQQNVVEEQ
-603 VTSAANDLLLT
+603 ATSAANDLLLT
-614 PVEPVSKTVTEE
+614 PVEPVSKTVPEE

-635 AALDATSMVQVNPI
+635 AALDATAMVQMNPI
-649 VTANSSSVANQ
+649 VSANSSSVANQ

>member
-1 MTKKQLCLYHNSLAK
+1 MG
-16 ERDKPMRAED
+16 AED
-26 DEMSNALMNDMA
+26 EDMSNALMNDMA
-38 DALRSAGLGSMI
+38 DALRSAGLGSMVADEEAS
-50 HSDEVEPEPESE
+50 HSDETVEHSE
-62 PETPSEILVE
+62 QVSVDSETVGQQ
-72 AEDEPEKSTISDEE
+72 TNEE
-86 LTVEEQVQSLIEE
+86 LNDEDQVRMLIEE
-99 GEYKSRSNAPQ
+99 GEFKSRSNSPQ
-110 EALVAFNKAI
+110 EALAAFNKAI

-171 DRIGDDAGAAAMA
+171 NRIGDEAGAAAMA

-207 PVEEVPDE
+207 PVEEVPDA
-215 IETTVTKATH
+215 IESTVTKATH

-233 MEETGVE
+233 MQETGVE
-240 DAEAILAEAAHHD
+240 DSEAILAEAAHHD
-253 LDGDGHLD
+253 HDGDGILD
-261 KEELKSAAGIVAA
+261 KEELVSAASVVAA
-274 TQIVEE
+274 TKIIEE
-280 QIEETIEA
+280 QIEETIVT
-288 EIQDRPVVEEINLDK
+288 EIEQRPVTEEINLDK

-342 GGAMARMELDTHAI
+342 GGAMARMDLDTHAI

-367 TVASGWYNLGSL
+367 SVASGWYNLGSL
-379 YARNEN
+379 YARNGNES
-385 QTGAVEAFE
+385 GAKEAFE
-394 KTVELDAR
+394 TTIELDAR
-402 HIKARRKLVDFA
+402 HVKARRKLIEIA
-414 RTENDVG
+414 TEENDVG
-421 TVLSQG
+421 TMISHG
-427 MQILEHQDDPDLRN
+427 MILLENNDDAELRS
-441 EIIQSLLQC
+441 EIIHQLLEC
-450 GETEVEVLEYITGIP
+450 GEAEVKVLEYITGIP

-478 LDLLSPGASV
+478 LDLMSPGPSI

-515 ENASLWRGLAK
+515 ENSALWKGLAK
-526 SLEAAGDLETAQRCH
+526 SLEAAGDLDTAQRCH
-541 TKARDLE
+541 SKARELE
-548 SPPQPETEEISQQ
+548 SGAQTPQE
-561 QFETPPPPP
+561 FETPPPPP
-570 TATPPPFAPE
+570 TSTPPLVAPE
-580 PPAMVSEPV
+580 PPAMEPTTEPMMMDEPLHETT
-589 QALPIEQQTIVEGQ
+589 QAN
-603 VTSAANDLLLT
+603 SLLLT
-614 PVEPVSKTVTEE
+614 PIEPTSKPVEQEA
-626 VNVEVDLAK
+626 NVEVDLAK
-635 AALDATSMVQVNPI
+635 AALDATAMVQANPI
-649 VTANSSSVANQ
+649 ISANSSSVANQ

-689 SFAHDNQMVIR
+689 SFANDDQMVIR

-708 YYFLEEYPA
+708 YYFLEDYPA

-754 IKCYEQSIPR
+754 IKCYEQSMPR
-764 GLSDEEAK
+764 GLSEEEKK

-786 ERKKKLMRR
+786 ERKKKLSRR

>member
-1 MTKKQLCLYHNSLAK
+1 MS
-16 ERDKPMRAED
+16 AED
-26 DEMSNALMNDMA
+26 EDMSNALMNDMA
-38 DALRSAGLGSMI
+38 DALRSAGLGSMLA
-50 HSDEVEPEPESE
+50 SGEEENQASELEEMMPEVNAEETSSEAAEPSNEESSVDEQ
-62 PETPSEILVE
+62 LQ
-72 AEDEPEKSTISDEE
+72 A
-86 LTVEEQVQSLIEE
+86 LIDE
-99 GEYKSRSNAPQ
+99 GEFKSRSNSPQ

-199 VLNRTKSA
+199 VLNRTMHA
-207 PVEEVPDE
+207 PVEEVPE
-215 IETTVTKATH
+215 PIESTITKATH

-233 MEETGVE
+233 MEETGVQ
-240 DAEAILAEAAHHD
+240 DPEAILAEAAYHD

-261 KEELKSAAGIVAA
+261 KDELKSAAGVVAA
-274 TQIVEE
+274 TQLVEE
-280 QIEETIEA
+280 QIEESIEV
-288 EIQDRPVVEEINLDK
+288 EIEQRPIVDEINLDR

-356 AALEHATKLDE
+356 AALEHATQLDE

-379 YARNEN
+379 YARNDN
-385 QTGAVEAFE
+385 VDGAKEAFE
-394 KTVELDAR
+394 STVEIDKR
-402 HIKARRKLVDFA
+402 HAKARRKLLEYA
-414 RTENDVG
+414 KEENDVG
-421 TVLSQG
+421 LVISHG
-427 MQILEHQDDPDLRN
+427 MILLESQDDQTLRD
-441 EIIQSLLQC
+441 EIVQMLLQC
-450 GETEVEVLEYITGIP
+450 GETEVKVLEYITGIS

-478 LDLLSPGASV
+478 LDLLSPGASIE
-488 DRARALTLKGENIE
+488 RARALTLKGENIE
-502 AVTVWKELIQHDK
+502 AVTQWRELIQDDK
-515 ENASLWRGLAK
+515 ENPVLWRGLAK
-526 SLEAAGDLETAQRCH
+526 SLEAAGDLDTAQRCH
-541 TKARDLE
+541 SKAQTLE
-548 SPPQPETEEISQQ
+548 APTSTQQ
-561 QFETPPPPP
+561 QFDTPPPPP
-570 TATPPPFAPE
+570 TATPPAVAPE
-580 PPAMVSEPV
+580 PPAMVAEASMQSTISPQPV
-589 QALPIEQQTIVEGQ
+589 QEAQQT
-603 VTSAANDLLLT
+603 TAANDLLLT
-614 PVEPVSKTVTEE
+614 PIERTPKAVDETP
-626 VNVEVDLAK
+626 NVEVDLAK
-635 AALDATSMVQVNPI
+635 AALDATAMVQVNQI
-649 VTANSSSVANQ
+649 TSSDSSSVANQ

-689 SFAHDNQMVIR
+689 SFAHDSQMVIR

-708 YYFLEEYPA
+708 YYFMEEYPA

-764 GLSDEEAK
+764 GLSVEESK

-786 ERKKKLMRR
+786 ERKKKLARR

>member
-1 MTKKQLCLYHNSLAK
+1 
-16 ERDKPMRAED
+16 MRAED

-50 HSDEVEPEPESE
+50 GTEEVESE
-62 PETPSEILVE
+62 PEPSTELAEEPIQEE
-72 AEDEPEKSTISDEE
+72 ATESNNEEPAESSNDEPSI
-86 LTVEEQVQSLIEE
+86 EEQVQSLIEV
-99 GEYKSRSNAPQ
+99 GEYKSRSNEPQ

-199 VLNRTKSA
+199 VLQRTKSA
-207 PVEEVPDE
+207 PVDEVPDE
-215 IETTVTKATH
+215 IQTTVTEATH

-233 MEETGVE
+233 MEETGID

-288 EIQDRPVVEEINLDK
+288 EILERPVVEEINLDR

-356 AALEHATKLDE
+356 AALEHANKLDE
-367 TVASGWYNLGSL
+367 NVASGWYNLGSL
-379 YARNEN
+379 YARNDN
-385 QTGAVEAFE
+385 PTGAKEAFQM
-394 KTVELDAR
+394 TVELDSR
-402 HIKARRKLVDFA
+402 HIKARRKLIEFA
-414 RTENDVG
+414 NDENDVG
-421 TVLSQG
+421 AMLSHG
-427 MQILEHQDDPDLRN
+427 MQILESQDDPELRN
-441 EIIQSLLQC
+441 EIVQTLLQC
-450 GETEVEVLEYITGIP
+450 GETEIEVLEYITGIP

-515 ENASLWRGLAK
+515 ENPTLWKGLAK

-548 SPPQPETEEISQQ
+548 SPSVPQQQIAAPSQQ
-561 QFETPPPPP
+561 LFETPPPPP
-570 TATPPPFAPE
+570 TATPPPVAPE
-580 PPAMVSEPV
+580 PPAMVTEPLPV
-589 QALPIEQQTIVEGQ
+589 QATEQQIVADEQ
-603 VTSAANDLLLT
+603 MTSAANDILLT
-614 PVEPVSKTVTEE
+614 PVEPVAKAPDQE

-635 AALDATSMVQVNPI
+635 AALDATAMVQANPI
-649 VTANSSSVANQ
+649 ISASSSSVANQ

-764 GLSDEEAK
+764 GLSDAEAK

-786 ERKKKLMRR
+786 ERKKKLNRR

>member
-1 MTKKQLCLYHNSLAK
+1 MS
-16 ERDKPMRAED
+16 AED
-26 DEMSNALMNDMA
+26 DDMSNALMNDMA
-38 DALRSAGLGSMI
+38 DALKSAGLGSMVA
-50 HSDEVEPEPESE
+50 SEEVVEESE
-62 PETPSEILVE
+62 
-72 AEDEPEKSTISDEE
+72 TIEE
-86 LTVEEQVQSLIEE
+86 TVEEEVTAAEETDNSEEDVSIEDQVRSLIEE
-99 GEYKSRSNAPQ
+99 GEFKSRSNSPQ
-110 EALVAFNKAI
+110 EALVVFNKAI

-157 PDHAPATANLAILL
+157 PEHAPATANLAILL

-199 VLNRTKSA
+199 VLNRTKHA
-207 PVEEVPDE
+207 PVEEVPDA
-215 IETTVTKATH
+215 IESTVTKATH

-240 DAEAILAEAAHHD
+240 DSEAILAEATHHD

-261 KEELKSAAGIVAA
+261 KEELKSAASIVAA

-280 QIEETIEA
+280 KIDESIETEIE
-288 EIQDRPVVEEINLDK
+288 QRPVVEEINLDR
-303 LTDEATELIRQGE
+303 LADEATELIRQGE

-367 TVASGWYNLGSL
+367 TIASGWYNLGSL
-379 YARNEN
+379 YARNGN
-385 QTGAVEAFE
+385 DAGAKEAFE
-394 KTVELDAR
+394 TTIELDKR
-402 HIKARRKLVDFA
+402 HVKARRKLIDYA
-414 RTENDVG
+414 KEENDVG
-421 TVLSQG
+421 TIISHG
-427 MQILEHQDDPDLRN
+427 MILLEGQDDSELRD
-441 EIIQSLLQC
+441 EIVQMLLQC

-478 LDLLSPGASV
+478 LDLLSPGASI

-502 AVTVWKELIQHDK
+502 AVTVWKELIQTDK
-515 ENASLWRGLAK
+515 ENSALWKGLAK
-526 SLEAAGDLETAQRCH
+526 SLEAAGDIETAQRCH
-541 TKARDLE
+541 TKARELE
-548 SPPQPETEEISQQ
+548 SPPEVVS
-561 QFETPPPPP
+561 ETP
-570 TATPPPFAPE
+570 ALTP
-580 PPAMVSEPV
+580 EPV
-589 QALPIEQQTIVEGQ
+589 QSFEQTPEIVAEPIKEEIVPE
-603 VTSAANDLLLT
+603 TNAANELLLT
-614 PVEPVSKTVTEE
+614 PIEQPDKVVEQE

-635 AALDATSMVQVNPI
+635 AALDATTTVQVNPI
-649 VTANSSSVANQ
+649 ISSNSSSVANQ
-660 DISWYNQGIQLMED
+660 DISWYNQGVQLIED

-689 SFAHDNQMVIR
+689 SFAGDNQMVIR

-754 IKCYEQSIPR
+754 IKCYEQSLPR

-786 ERKKKLMRR
+786 ERKKKLARR

>member
-1 MTKKQLCLYHNSLAK
+1 
-16 ERDKPMRAED
+16 MRAED

-38 DALRSAGLGSMI
+38 DALRSAGLGSMV
-50 HSDEVEPEPESE
+50 HSNEVEPEPEAE
-62 PETPSEILVE
+62 PETPSETV
-72 AEDEPEKSTISDEE
+72 AEEDQKMPIETPSVEE

-171 DRIGDDAGAAAMA
+171 DRIGDEAGAAAMA

-215 IETTVTKATH
+215 IETTVTKASH

-253 LDGDGHLD
+253 IDGDGHLD

-288 EIQDRPVVEEINLDK
+288 EIQERPVVEDINLDR

-356 AALEHATKLDE
+356 AALEHATKLDDS
-367 TVASGWYNLGSL
+367 VASGWYNLGSL

-385 QTGAVEAFE
+385 QNGAKDAFE
-394 KTVELDAR
+394 KTVELDPS
-402 HIKARRKLVDFA
+402 HIKARRKLIDFA
-414 RTENDVG
+414 KAENDVG

-427 MQILEHQDDPDLRN
+427 MQVLDHQDDPELRK
-441 EIIQSLLQC
+441 EIIETLLQC

-515 ENASLWRGLAK
+515 EDPSLWRGLAK

-548 SPPQPETEEISQQ
+548 SPPQQQTETMVQQ
-561 QFETPPPPP
+561 HFETPPPPP

-580 PPAMVSEPV
+580 PPAMVAEPPQV
-589 QALPIEQQTIVEGQ
+589 QPIVQQSIAEEQA
-603 VTSAANDLLLT
+603 TSAANDLLLT
-614 PVEPVSKTVTEE
+614 PVEPVSKTVAEE

-635 AALDATSMVQVNPI
+635 AALDATAIVQANPI
-649 VTANSSSVANQ
+649 VSANSSSVANQ

-764 GLSDEEAK
+764 GLSDEESK

>member
-1 MTKKQLCLYHNSLAK
+1 LTKKQLCLYHNSLAK
-16 ERDKPMRAED
+16 ERDKPMPAED

-38 DALRSAGLGSMI
+38 NALRSAGLGSMV
-50 HSDEVEPEPESE
+50 HSNEVEPEPEAE
-62 PETPSEILVE
+62 PETPSETV
-72 AEDEPEKSTISDEE
+72 AEEDQKMPIETPSVEE

-199 VLNRTKSA
+199 VLIRTKSA

-215 IETTVTKATH
+215 IETTVTKASH

-233 MEETGVE
+233 MEETGVK

-253 LDGDGHLD
+253 IDGDGHLD

-288 EIQDRPVVEEINLDK
+288 EIQERPAVEDINLDR

-356 AALEHATKLDE
+356 AALEHATKLDDS
-367 TVASGWYNLGSL
+367 VASGWYNLGSL

-385 QTGAVEAFE
+385 QNGARDAFE
-394 KTVELDAR
+394 KTVELDPR
-402 HIKARRKLVDFA
+402 HIKARRKLIDFA
-414 RTENDVG
+414 KAENDVG
-421 TVLSQG
+421 SVLSQG
-427 MQILEHQDDPDLRN
+427 MQVLDHQDDPELRK
-441 EIIQSLLQC
+441 EIIETLLQC

-472 QLAQYA
+472 QLAHYA

-515 ENASLWRGLAK
+515 EDPSLWRGLAK

-548 SPPQPETEEISQQ
+548 SPPQQQTETIVQQ
-561 QFETPPPPP
+561 HFETPPPPP

-580 PPAMVSEPV
+580 PPAMVAEPPQAQPIV
-589 QALPIEQQTIVEGQ
+589 QQSIVEEQ
-603 VTSAANDLLLT
+603 ATSAANDLLLT
-614 PVEPVSKTVTEE
+614 PVEPVSKTVAEE

-635 AALDATSMVQVNPI
+635 AALDATAIVQANPI
-649 VTANSSSVANQ
+649 VSANSSSVANQ

-764 GLSDEEAK
+764 GLSDEESK

>member
-1 MTKKQLCLYHNSLAK
+1 
-16 ERDKPMRAED
+16 MRAED

-38 DALRSAGLGSMI
+38 DALRSAGLGSMV
-50 HSDEVEPEPESE
+50 HSNEVEPEPEAE
-62 PETPSEILVE
+62 PETPSETV
-72 AEDEPEKSTISDEE
+72 AEEDQKMPIETPSVEE

-171 DRIGDDAGAAAMA
+171 DRIGDEAGAAAMA

-215 IETTVTKATH
+215 IETTVTKASH

-253 LDGDGHLD
+253 IDGDGHLD

-288 EIQDRPVVEEINLDK
+288 EIQERPVVEDINLDR

-356 AALEHATKLDE
+356 AALEHATKLDDS
-367 TVASGWYNLGSL
+367 VASGWYNLGSL

-385 QTGAVEAFE
+385 QNGAKDAFE
-394 KTVELDAR
+394 KTVELDPR
-402 HIKARRKLVDFA
+402 HIKARRKLIDFA
-414 RTENDVG
+414 KAENDAG

-427 MQILEHQDDPDLRN
+427 MQVLDHQDDPELRK
-441 EIIQSLLQC
+441 EIIETLLQC

-515 ENASLWRGLAK
+515 EDPSLWRGLAK

-548 SPPQPETEEISQQ
+548 SPPQQQTETMVQQ
-561 QFETPPPPP
+561 HFETPPPPP

-580 PPAMVSEPV
+580 PPAMVAEPPQV
-589 QALPIEQQTIVEGQ
+589 QPIVQQSIVEEQ
-603 VTSAANDLLLT
+603 ATSAANDLLLT
-614 PVEPVSKTVTEE
+614 PVEPVSKTVAEE

-635 AALDATSMVQVNPI
+635 AALDATAIVQANPI
-649 VTANSSSVANQ
+649 VSANSSSVANQ

-764 GLSDEEAK
+764 GLSDEESK

>member
-1 MTKKQLCLYHNSLAK
+1 
-16 ERDKPMRAED
+16 MRAED

-38 DALRSAGLGSMI
+38 DALRSAGLGSMV
-50 HSDEVEPEPESE
+50 HTDEVEPEPE
-62 PETPSEILVE
+62 TPSDIVVE
-72 AEDEPEKSTISDEE
+72 EEQELPVETSSVEE
-86 LTVEEQVQSLIEE
+86 LSVEEQVQSLIEE
-99 GEYKSRSNAPQ
+99 GEYKSRSNEPQ

-288 EIQDRPVVEEINLDK
+288 EIQERPEAEEINLDR

-356 AALEHATKLDE
+356 AALEHAMKLDE

-379 YARNEN
+379 YARNDN
-385 QTGAVEAFE
+385 QTGALEAFE

-414 RTENDVG
+414 KTENDVG

-427 MQILEHQDDPDLRN
+427 IQILEHQDDPDLRS
-441 EIIQSLLQC
+441 EIIQTLLQC
-450 GETEVEVLEYITGIP
+450 GETEVDVLEYITGIP

-515 ENASLWRGLAK
+515 ENPSLWRGLAK

-548 SPPQPETEEISQQ
+548 SPPQPEIETIPQQ
-561 QFETPPPPP
+561 QFDTPPPPP
-570 TATPPPFAPE
+570 TSTPPPFAPE
-580 PPAMVSEPV
+580 PPAMVTEPI
-589 QALPIEQQTIVEGQ
+589 QALPIEQQTVVEEQ
-603 VTSAANDLLLT
+603 ATSAANDLLLT
-614 PVEPVSKTVTEE
+614 PVEPVSKTVPEE

-635 AALDATSMVQVNPI
+635 AALDATAMVQMNPI
-649 VTANSSSVANQ
+649 VSANSSSVANQ

>member
-1 MTKKQLCLYHNSLAK
+1 
-16 ERDKPMRAED
+16 MRAED

-50 HSDEVEPEPESE
+50 HSDEVEPVPESE

-215 IETTVTKATH
+215 IKTTVTKATH

-402 HIKARRKLVDFA
+402 HNKARRKLVDFA

-548 SPPQPETEEISQQ
+548 SPPKPETEEISQQ

-589 QALPIEQQTIVEGQ
+589 QALPIEQQTIVEEQ

-674 GKYREALSSFDRALP
+674 GKYKEALSSFDRALP

>member
-1 MTKKQLCLYHNSLAK
+1 MS
-16 ERDKPMRAED
+16 AED
-26 DEMSNALMNDMA
+26 EDMSNALMNDMA
-38 DALRSAGLGSMI
+38 DALRSAGLGSMLA
-50 HSDEVEPEPESE
+50 SGEEENQASELEEMRPEVNAEETSSEAAEPSNEESSVDEQ
-62 PETPSEILVE
+62 LQ
-72 AEDEPEKSTISDEE
+72 A
-86 LTVEEQVQSLIEE
+86 LIDE
-99 GEYKSRSNAPQ
+99 GEFKSRSNSPQ

-199 VLNRTKSA
+199 VLNRTMHA
-207 PVEEVPDE
+207 PVEEVPE
-215 IETTVTKATH
+215 PIESTITKATH

-233 MEETGVE
+233 MEETGVQ
-240 DAEAILAEAAHHD
+240 DPEAILAEAAYHD

-261 KEELKSAAGIVAA
+261 KDELKSAAGVVAA
-274 TQIVEE
+274 TQLVEE
-280 QIEETIEA
+280 QIEESIEV
-288 EIQDRPVVEEINLDK
+288 EIEQRPIVDEINLDR

-356 AALEHATKLDE
+356 AALEHATQLDE

-379 YARNEN
+379 YARNDN
-385 QTGAVEAFE
+385 VDGAKEAFE
-394 KTVELDAR
+394 STVEIDKR
-402 HIKARRKLVDFA
+402 HAKARRKLLEYA
-414 RTENDVG
+414 KEENDVG
-421 TVLSQG
+421 LVISHG
-427 MQILEHQDDPDLRN
+427 MILLESQDDQTLRD
-441 EIIQSLLQC
+441 EIVQMLLQC
-450 GETEVEVLEYITGIP
+450 GETEVKVLEYITGIS

-478 LDLLSPGASV
+478 LDLLSPGASIE
-488 DRARALTLKGENIE
+488 RARALTLKGENIE
-502 AVTVWKELIQHDK
+502 AVTQWRELIQDDK
-515 ENASLWRGLAK
+515 ENPVLWRGLAK
-526 SLEAAGDLETAQRCH
+526 SLEAAGDLDTAQRCH
-541 TKARDLE
+541 SKAQTLE
-548 SPPQPETEEISQQ
+548 APTSTQQ
-561 QFETPPPPP
+561 QFDTPPPPP
-570 TATPPPFAPE
+570 TATPPAVAPE
-580 PPAMVSEPV
+580 PPAMVAEASMQSTISPQPV
-589 QALPIEQQTIVEGQ
+589 QEAQQT
-603 VTSAANDLLLT
+603 TAANDLLLT
-614 PVEPVSKTVTEE
+614 PIERTPKAVDETP
-626 VNVEVDLAK
+626 NVEVDLAK
-635 AALDATSMVQVNPI
+635 AALDATAMVQVNQI
-649 VTANSSSVANQ
+649 TSSDSSSVANQ

-689 SFAHDNQMVIR
+689 SFAHDSQMVIR

-708 YYFLEEYPA
+708 YYFMEEYPA

-764 GLSDEEAK
+764 GLSVEESK

-786 ERKKKLMRR
+786 ERKKKLARR

>member
-1 MTKKQLCLYHNSLAK
+1 
-16 ERDKPMRAED
+16 MRAED

-62 PETPSEILVE
+62 PETPSEMVVE
-72 AEDEPEKSTISDEE
+72 AEDEPANGTLSDEE

-215 IETTVTKATH
+215 IETTLTKASH

-288 EIQDRPVVEEINLDK
+288 EIQERPVVEEINLDR

-367 TVASGWYNLGSL
+367 TVASGWYNLASL

-427 MQILEHQDDPDLRN
+427 MQILEQQDDPDLRN

-515 ENASLWRGLAK
+515 ENPSLWRGLAK

-548 SPPQPETEEISQQ
+548 SPPQPETEGISQQ
-561 QFETPPPPP
+561 QLETPPPPP

-589 QALPIEQQTIVEGQ
+589 QALPIEQQTVVEQQ
-603 VTSAANDLLLT
+603 VTSAANDILLT
-614 PVEPVSKTVTEE
+614 PVEPVSKSVTEE

-740 MGTAYAEMERFPDA
+740 MGTAYAEMERFQDA

>member
-1 MTKKQLCLYHNSLAK
+1 MKQLCLYHNSLAK

-38 DALRSAGLGSMI
+38 DALRSAGLGSMV
-50 HSDEVEPEPESE
+50 HTDEVEPEPE
-62 PETPSEILVE
+62 TPSDIVVE
-72 AEDEPEKSTISDEE
+72 EEQELSVETSSVEE
-86 LTVEEQVQSLIEE
+86 LSVEEQVQSLIEE
-99 GEYKSRSNAPQ
+99 GEYKSRSNEPQ

-288 EIQDRPVVEEINLDK
+288 EIQERPIAEEINLNI

-356 AALEHATKLDE
+356 AALEHAMKLDE

-379 YARNEN
+379 YARNDN
-385 QTGAVEAFE
+385 QTGALEAFE

-414 RTENDVG
+414 KKENDVG

-427 MQILEHQDDPDLRN
+427 IQILEHQDDPGLRS
-441 EIIQSLLQC
+441 EIIQTLLQC
-450 GETEVEVLEYITGIP
+450 GETEVDVLEYITGIP

-515 ENASLWRGLAK
+515 ENPSLWRGLAK

-548 SPPQPETEEISQQ
+548 SPPQPEIETIPQQ
-561 QFETPPPPP
+561 QFDTPPPPP
-570 TATPPPFAPE
+570 TSTPPPFAPE
-580 PPAMVSEPV
+580 PPAMVTEPI
-589 QALPIEQQTIVEGQ
+589 QALPIEQQTVVEEQ
-603 VTSAANDLLLT
+603 ATSAANDLLLT
-614 PVEPVSKTVTEE
+614 PVEPVSKTVPEE

-635 AALDATSMVQVNPI
+635 AALDATAMVQMNPI
-649 VTANSSSVANQ
+649 VSANSSSVANQ

>member
-1 MTKKQLCLYHNSLAK
+1 
-16 ERDKPMRAED
+16 MRAED

-50 HSDEVEPEPESE
+50 GTEEVESE
-62 PETPSEILVE
+62 PEPSTELAEEPIQEE
-72 AEDEPEKSTISDEE
+72 ATESNNEESAESSNDEPSI
-86 LTVEEQVQSLIEE
+86 EEQVQSLIEV
-99 GEYKSRSNAPQ
+99 GEYKSRSNEPQ

-199 VLNRTKSA
+199 VLQRTKSA
-207 PVEEVPDE
+207 PVDEVPDE
-215 IETTVTKATH
+215 IQTTVTEATH

-233 MEETGVE
+233 MEETGIE

-288 EIQDRPVVEEINLDK
+288 EILERPVVEEINLDR

-356 AALEHATKLDE
+356 AALEHANKLDE
-367 TVASGWYNLGSL
+367 NVASGWYNLGSL
-379 YARNEN
+379 YARNDN
-385 QTGAVEAFE
+385 PTGAKEAFE
-394 KTVELDAR
+394 MTVELDTR
-402 HIKARRKLVDFA
+402 HIKARRKLIEFA
-414 RTENDVG
+414 NDENDVG
-421 TVLSQG
+421 AMLSHG
-427 MQILEHQDDPDLRN
+427 MQILESQDDPELRN
-441 EIIQSLLQC
+441 EIVQTLLQC
-450 GETEVEVLEYITGIP
+450 GETEIEVLEYITGIP

-515 ENASLWRGLAK
+515 ENPTLWKGLAK

-548 SPPQPETEEISQQ
+548 SPSVPQQQVAAPLQQ

-570 TATPPPFAPE
+570 TATPPPVAPE
-580 PPAMVSEPV
+580 PPAMVTEPLPV
-589 QALPIEQQTIVEGQ
+589 QATEQQIVADEQ
-603 VTSAANDLLLT
+603 MTSAANDILLT
-614 PVEPVSKTVTEE
+614 PVEPVAKAPDQE

-635 AALDATSMVQVNPI
+635 AALDATAMVQANPI
-649 VTANSSSVANQ
+649 ISASSSSVANQ

-764 GLSDEEAK
+764 GLSDAEAK

-786 ERKKKLMRR
+786 ERKKKLNRR

>member
-1 MTKKQLCLYHNSLAK
+1 MS
-16 ERDKPMRAED
+16 AED
-26 DEMSNALMNDMA
+26 EDMSNALMNDMA
-38 DALRSAGLGSMI
+38 DALRSAGLGSMLA
-50 HSDEVEPEPESE
+50 SGEEENQASELEEMRPEVNAEETSSEAAEPSNEESSVDEQ
-62 PETPSEILVE
+62 LQ
-72 AEDEPEKSTISDEE
+72 A
-86 LTVEEQVQSLIEE
+86 LIDE
-99 GEYKSRSNAPQ
+99 GEFKSRSNSPQ

-199 VLNRTKSA
+199 VLNRTMHA
-207 PVEEVPDE
+207 PVEEVPE
-215 IETTVTKATH
+215 PIESTITKATH

-233 MEETGVE
+233 MEETGVQ
-240 DAEAILAEAAHHD
+240 DPEAILAEATYHD

-261 KEELKSAAGIVAA
+261 KDELKSAAGVVAA
-274 TQIVEE
+274 TQLVEE
-280 QIEETIEA
+280 QIEESIEV
-288 EIQDRPVVEEINLDK
+288 EIEQRPIVDEINLDR

-356 AALEHATKLDE
+356 AALEHATQLDE

-379 YARNEN
+379 YARNDN
-385 QTGAVEAFE
+385 VDGAKEAFE
-394 KTVELDAR
+394 STVEIDKR
-402 HIKARRKLVDFA
+402 HAKARRKLLEYA
-414 RTENDVG
+414 KEENDVG
-421 TVLSQG
+421 LVISHG
-427 MQILEHQDDPDLRN
+427 MILLESQDDQTLRD
-441 EIIQSLLQC
+441 EIVQMLLQC
-450 GETEVEVLEYITGIP
+450 GETEVKVLEYITGIS

-478 LDLLSPGASV
+478 LDLLSPGASIE
-488 DRARALTLKGENIE
+488 RARALTLKGENIE
-502 AVTVWKELIQHDK
+502 AVTQWRELIQDDK
-515 ENASLWRGLAK
+515 ENPVLWRGLAK
-526 SLEAAGDLETAQRCH
+526 SLEAAGDLDTAQRCH
-541 TKARDLE
+541 SKAQTLE
-548 SPPQPETEEISQQ
+548 APTSTQQ
-561 QFETPPPPP
+561 QFDTPPPPP
-570 TATPPPFAPE
+570 TATPPAVAPE
-580 PPAMVSEPV
+580 PPAMVAEASMQSTISPQPV
-589 QALPIEQQTIVEGQ
+589 QEAQQT
-603 VTSAANDLLLT
+603 TAANDLLLT
-614 PVEPVSKTVTEE
+614 PIERTPKAVDETP
-626 VNVEVDLAK
+626 NVEVDLAK
-635 AALDATSMVQVNPI
+635 AALDATAMVQVNQI
-649 VTANSSSVANQ
+649 TSSDSSSVANQ

-689 SFAHDNQMVIR
+689 SFAHDSQMVIR

-708 YYFLEEYPA
+708 YYFMEEYPA

-764 GLSDEEAK
+764 GLSAEESK

-786 ERKKKLMRR
+786 ERKKKLARR

>member
-1 MTKKQLCLYHNSLAK
+1 MS
-16 ERDKPMRAED
+16 AED
-26 DEMSNALMNDMA
+26 EDMSNALMNDMA
-38 DALRSAGLGSMI
+38 DALRSAGLGSMLA
-50 HSDEVEPEPESE
+50 SGEEENQAPELEEMMPEVNAEETSSEAAEPSNEESSVDEQ
-62 PETPSEILVE
+62 LQ
-72 AEDEPEKSTISDEE
+72 A
-86 LTVEEQVQSLIEE
+86 LIEE
-99 GEYKSRSNAPQ
+99 GEFKSRSNSPQ

-199 VLNRTKSA
+199 VLNRTMHA
-207 PVEEVPDE
+207 PVEEVPE
-215 IETTVTKATH
+215 PIESTITKATH

-233 MEETGVE
+233 MEETGVQ
-240 DAEAILAEAAHHD
+240 DPEAILAEAAYHD

-261 KEELKSAAGIVAA
+261 KDELKSAAGVVAA
-274 TQIVEE
+274 TQLVEE
-280 QIEETIEA
+280 QIEESIEV
-288 EIQDRPVVEEINLDK
+288 EIEQRPIVDEINLDR

-356 AALEHATKLDE
+356 AALEHATQLDE

-379 YARNEN
+379 YARNDN
-385 QTGAVEAFE
+385 VDGAKEAFE
-394 KTVELDAR
+394 STIEIDKR
-402 HIKARRKLVDFA
+402 HAKARRKLLEYA
-414 RTENDVG
+414 KEENDVG
-421 TVLSQG
+421 LVISHG
-427 MQILEHQDDPDLRN
+427 MILLESQDDQTLRD
-441 EIIQSLLQC
+441 EIVQMLLQC
-450 GETEVEVLEYITGIP
+450 GETEVKVLEYITGIS

-478 LDLLSPGASV
+478 LDLLSPGASIE
-488 DRARALTLKGENIE
+488 RARALTLKGENIE
-502 AVTVWKELIQHDK
+502 AVTQWRELIQDDK
-515 ENASLWRGLAK
+515 ENPVLWRGLAK
-526 SLEAAGDLETAQRCH
+526 SLEAAGDLDTAQRCH
-541 TKARDLE
+541 SKAQTLE
-548 SPPQPETEEISQQ
+548 APTSTQQ
-561 QFETPPPPP
+561 QFDTPPPPP
-570 TATPPPFAPE
+570 TATPPAVAPE
-580 PPAMVSEPV
+580 PPAMVAEASMQSTISPQPV
-589 QALPIEQQTIVEGQ
+589 QETQQT
-603 VTSAANDLLLT
+603 TAANDLLLT
-614 PVEPVSKTVTEE
+614 PIERTPKAVDETP
-626 VNVEVDLAK
+626 NVKVDLAK
-635 AALDATSMVQVNPI
+635 AALDATAMVQVNQI
-649 VTANSSSVANQ
+649 TSSDSSSVANQ

-689 SFAHDNQMVIR
+689 SFAHDSQMVIR

-708 YYFLEEYPA
+708 YYFMEEYPA

-764 GLSDEEAK
+764 GLSAEESK

-786 ERKKKLMRR
+786 ERKKKLARR